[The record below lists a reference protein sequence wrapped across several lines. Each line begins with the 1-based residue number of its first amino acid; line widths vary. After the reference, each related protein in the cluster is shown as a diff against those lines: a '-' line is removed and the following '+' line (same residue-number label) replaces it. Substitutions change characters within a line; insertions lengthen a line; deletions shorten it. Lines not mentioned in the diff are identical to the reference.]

1 MRTSRQIHQI
11 LFHNRRYYLVPFL
24 VLILSVGL
32 YQYVKSLPDGVSLY
46 GSKQAVPADEV
57 SFLHDLTYETASGN
71 IEIEQEIFD
80 TVFSLIAGARKYILI
95 DMFLFNPHMGKAA
108 EPYRKLSGELT
119 TLLIQKKQS
128 NPSIHIDIIT
138 DPINNAYGGAP
149 SEQITALRKAGVNVV
164 VTDLTKLRDSNPLY
178 STIWRVFFQWFGNSP
193 NGGLFKHPFSDTAPT
208 VTLRSYLSLLNFK
221 ANHRKVIIADS
232 GGDMVTCVLSANCHD
247 ASSAHSNVGISVTG
261 DYWREIYQ
269 SEKAIAAWSGKQL
282 HAPDIPASN
291 CGISENTPELHI
303 QWLSEKA
310 VKDRL
315 LTLLHETGNGD
326 SLSMAMFY
334 LSDRDIIRS
343 LLRAEKKGAG
353 IRIILDPA
361 KDAFGYEKNG
371 IPNRQ
376 AAGELI
382 RKSHGGIEVRWYNTH
397 GEQFHSKL
405 TYIRKKD
412 GISYLMTGSANLTR
426 RNLCNFNLECDGLVR
441 GDSSTGCMENV
452 NAYFNRIWENK
463 EGNKYTLDYSLYED
477 TSRINV
483 LKYFIYEYAGL
494 STF

>member
-1 MRTSRQIHQI
+1 MRNVLKIHLI
-11 LFHNRRYYLVPFL
+11 LLRNKRYFLVPVL
-24 VLILSVGL
+24 VVILSAGW
-32 YQYVKSLPDGVSLY
+32 YNYVKPLPDGLSLY
-46 GSKQAVPADEV
+46 GSNQVVPADTV
-57 SFLHDLTYETASGN
+57 SFLYDLTYETASGS
-71 IEIEQEIFD
+71 IETEQELFD
-80 TVFSLIAGARKYILI
+80 TIFSLIGGAKKYILI

-108 EPYRKLSGELT
+108 EPYRKLSEELT
-119 TLLIQKKQS
+119 ALLIQKKQS
-128 NPSIHIDIIT
+128 NPSIPIDFIT

-178 STIWRVFFQWFGNSP
+178 STIWRVFFHWFGNSS
-193 NGGLFKHPFSDTAPT
+193 NGGLCKHPFSGTAPK
-208 VTLRSYLSLLNFK
+208 VTLRTYLSLLNFK

-247 ASSAHSNVGISVTG
+247 ASSAHSNVGIKVTG

-269 SEKAIAAWSGKQL
+269 SEKAIAVWSGKQL
-282 HAPDIPASN
+282 HSPDIPASN
-291 CGISENTPELHI
+291 CGISETTPALHL

-310 VKDRL
+310 IKDRL
-315 LTLLHETGNGD
+315 LTLLHETGKGD

-343 LLRAEKKGAG
+343 LLRAEKNGAD
-353 IRIILDPA
+353 IRIILDPT

-376 AAGELI
+376 AAGELV
-382 RKSHGGIEVRWYNTH
+382 RKSGGGIEVRWYNTH

-405 TYIRKKD
+405 THIRKND
-412 GISYLMTGSANLTR
+412 GISYFLAGSANLTR
-426 RNLCNFNLECDGLVR
+426 RNLCNFNLECDGLVS
-441 GDSSTGCMENV
+441 GDSSAECMKSV
-452 NAYFNRIWENK
+452 NTYFNRIWLN
-463 EGNKYTLDYSLYED
+463 EGGNIYTLDYTKYED
-477 TSRINV
+477 TSLLNV
-483 LKYFIYEYAGL
+483 FKYFIYEYAGL